1 MALRD
6 ASASK
11 KKVWSSGGNVFC
23 DMGGSFGEIMEL
35 PKQLL
40 YLRAQLGFMGAG
52 EESHAEKKTNIYN
65 KL

>member
-1 MALRD
+1 
-6 ASASK
+6 
-11 KKVWSSGGNVFC
+11 
-23 DMGGSFGEIMEL
+23 MGGSFGEIMEL

>member
-1 MALRD
+1 M
-6 ASASK
+6 
-11 KKVWSSGGNVFC
+11 FC

-52 EESHAEKKTNIYN
+52 EESHAEKNRTFIINCNIQAFQ
-65 KL
+65 LETVAC